1 MSTPIIVILVVGLIL
16 LFFIITYY
24 SPDERRNRERL
35 DQLLSDRP
43 KLSHEEYRAAHFP
56 ESAVTSEIIAK
67 VREMFDEQ
75 FGLDLRGLGPD
86 DDLSKDYSILWEMDS
101 LADVEILVGLEKEFG
116 IQITNGEAAQLR
128 SLRMIADLV
137 ADKLAHAENE
147 KNAYKPWD
155 ATGDNIPR

>member
-1 MSTPIIVILVVGLIL
+1 MSTPIIVISVIGLIL

-24 SPDERRNRERL
+24 SPTERRNRERL

-43 KLSHEEYRAAHFP
+43 KLSHEEYRAVHFP

-75 FGLDLRGLGPD
+75 FGLDLKGLGPD
-86 DDLSKDYSILWEMDS
+86 DDLSTDYSIIWEMDS

-116 IQITNGEAAQLR
+116 IEISSAEAAKLR

-137 ADKLAHAENE
+137 ADKLAQAENE
-147 KNAYKPWD
+147 KNANKPCD
-155 ATGDNIPR
+155 ATGDNVAR